1 MRLHRLGGAAAVA
14 RAGGMAGF
22 VMFFF
27 QEMRG
32 SFGVSGALPPATAA
46 WSAPALTA
54 LLALI
59 YIASTEDG

>member
-1 MRLHRLGGAAAVA
+1 M
-14 RAGGMAGF
+14 AGGIAGF

-27 QEMRG
+27 QEMLS